1 MNAYNG
7 YCYDTLDHAAQAFQ
21 SVNLWQAASGY
32 LTTVTGYTVQTSNTV
47 LVAFNQTLQSTGQAQ
62 SSSAVVTFPAC
73 DTVGP
78 INDFAIQQIDPVL
91 AAEYFASGFAIIF
104 PVFAVA
110 WIATAIL
117 NFVNHAR
124 L

>member
-21 SVNLWQAASGY
+21 SANLWQAAGGY
-32 LTTVTGYTVQTSNTV
+32 LTTVTGYTVQSTNSV
-47 LVAFNQTLQSTGQAQ
+47 LIGFNQTLQSTGQVQ
-62 SSSAVVTFPAC
+62 TSSAVVTFSAC

-78 INDFAIQQIDPVL
+78 LNDFAIQQIDPVL
-91 AAEYFASGFAIIF
+91 AVEYFASGFAIIF

-110 WIATAIL
+110 WIATALL